1 MKLLKK
7 RYKSFL
13 KVYYSL
19 KKKRYY
25 LQQNPY
31 TGSKYAKLY
40 PRLYWELRK
49 FPVPGELDYTGKKI
63 FRN

>member
-13 KVYYSL
+13 KIYYSYRRR
-19 KKKRYY
+19 KYY

-31 TGSKYAKLY
+31 TSSKWAKYY
-40 PRLYWELRK
+40 PNLYWELRK
-49 FPVPGELDYTGKKI
+49 FPISGNLDYTGKKI

>member
-1 MKLLKK
+1 MRLLKK

-13 KVYYSL
+13 KVYYSY
-19 KKKRYY
+19 KKKKYY
-25 LQQNPY
+25 LQQNPF
-31 TGSKYAKLY
+31 TGSKWACYF

-49 FPVPGELDYTGKKI
+49 FPVQGKLEYTGKKI